1 MIHDA
6 FALLQERPDVQ
17 PEIRHFNCILRAE
30 AIYRGVRHARM
41 TIDDMIEGKYGLDIL
56 PDIESMNAMLEVRAS

>member
-1 MIHDA
+1 M
-6 FALLQERPDVQ
+6 Q

-30 AIYRGVRHARM
+30 AIYRGVRHAKM

-56 PDIESMNAMLEVRAS
+56 PDIESMNAQLEVRFPYLRQYHFVTL